1 MKSGDIA
8 PDFEAETTEGRL
20 RFHEWLGAN
29 CAVLFSHPK
38 DYTPVCT
45 TELGEF
51 ARLKPEF
58 DERNTKLIGLSV
70 DKVGDHHGWAQD
82 IKDVSGQDVNFPM
95 IGDYD
100 LNVSKLYNML
110 PAEETEAEGRTAAA
124 NATVRSEEHTSE
136 LQSLMRISYAVFCLK
151 KKKQQ
156 NTTNTTTTATIQNT

>member
-1 MKSGDIA
+1 MGDIA
-8 PDFEAETTEGRL
+8 PDFEAETTEVRL

-29 CAVLFSHPK
+29 WAVLFSHPK

-82 IKDVSGQDVNFPM
+82 IKDVSGQDVNFPL
-95 IGDYD
+95 IGDYV
-100 LNVSKLYNML
+100 LNVSKPYNML
-110 PAEETEAEGRTAAA
+110 PAEDTGAQEIGRAH
-124 NATVRSEEHTSE
+124 VRTPVPHAHVVWRLLLE
-136 LQSLMRISYAVFCLK
+136 K
-151 KKKQQ
+151 KK
-156 NTTNTTTTATIQNT
+156 TTNTTAPHVTCCIAENKLK